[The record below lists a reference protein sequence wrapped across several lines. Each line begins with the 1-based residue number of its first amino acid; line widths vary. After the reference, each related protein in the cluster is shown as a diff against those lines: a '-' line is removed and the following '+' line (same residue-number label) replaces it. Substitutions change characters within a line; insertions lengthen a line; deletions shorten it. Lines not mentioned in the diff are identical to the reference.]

1 MNIRKIIQSA
11 RSWKDLNKILESYT
25 KSNRSKLA
33 GDVFEYLTKLY
44 LQTAPQY
51 KSKLKKV
58 YLEKEV
64 PSSLRKKLNLPDT
77 DEGIDLIA
85 ETNDKEYWAIQC
97 KYRSNSN
104 ETLTIK
110 EDLSTFNNLAFTHCK
125 NITHGIVCATVNKPP
140 RKLKLLK
147 SIGFELLETWLG
159 LDDGDLFTQIK
170 AKAVGKVHKPIIL
183 KPRPHQVVAIKKT
196 LGHFRSNDRGRMIMP
211 CGTGKSLTA
220 FWIAKKMGVK
230 SILVAVP
237 SLALL
242 QQTLKVWTREFLIN
256 GIEPEWF
263 CVCSDGTVKDE
274 QDDFVTDTSD
284 LGIKVDTDPKL
295 IKQFLK
301 KKTSKIKVVFTTYQS
316 GRATAKGSRGFTYG
330 LGIMDEAHKTVGSKT
345 KEMAH
350 LLHQKNIKIKKRVF
364 MTATERLF
372 RGDKDEYLSMDD
384 PRDYGSLIYELSFK
398 EAINAKP
405 PIISDYKIV
414 TFGIT
419 TPEIEEV
426 YQSNKYLEVKKVLK
440 DITAREFAT
449 ALALRKAIKKLNIKN
464 AISFHRSI
472 RRADNFREQQ
482 QLISKI
488 FPEYGKLKSYHVA
501 GNMPTS
507 ERANQMRSF
516 SENKG
521 LMTNARCL
529 TEGVDLPAID
539 CVCFTDPK
547 RSKIDIVQAAGRALR
562 LSKGKKFGYILIPIF
577 VPDHIE
583 LVEAAEEQ
591 GYDDV
596 AITVRA
602 LATSDRRIV
611 EYLRAISEGRK
622 PRGGSPIDGKISIN
636 ELHKIEADEFDKA
649 IKLKVWDKVSIG
661 NYRSYEEAKNYAH
674 SLNLKSHKDWYDHT
688 KQKSF
693 PKDIPVGVYDVYREN
708 WKNWSDFLGKTFLS
722 YEEVIKYA
730 RTLNLNSYKEW
741 AKQAKSKNFP
751 SNIPSDPSRVYKK
764 SWVSWGDF
772 LGTFRV
778 APGKKNFR
786 SFEDAKRYVKSLGI
800 KTKTQWEEY
809 AKSKNRPKDIPYS
822 PEIHYKKEWKYWGDF
837 LGTKF
842 IPYNLRNNMSF
853 ENAKKFA
860 STLKI
865 KTKEEWEKYVKS
877 KNFPNNIP
885 KSPYYFYKKNW
896 KGWPDFL
903 GKKSK

>member
-1 MNIRKIIQSA
+1 MKINKVISSHK
-11 RSWKDLNKILESYT
+11 SWQELNKTLEKYT
-25 KSNRSKLA
+25 KSSQAKLA
-33 GDVFEYLTKLY
+33 GDIFELVVKLY
-44 LQTAPQY
+44 LQVSPVY
-51 KSKLKKV
+51 KTKLKKV
-58 YLEKEV
+58 YLLKEI
-64 PSSLRKKLNLPDT
+64 PAALKTKLNIPNE
-77 DEGIDLIA
+77 DEGIDIIA
-85 ETNDKEYWAIQC
+85 ETFDKGFYAIQC
-97 KYRSNSN
+97 KYRSNP
-104 ETLTIK
+104 EDTLTIK
-110 EDLSTFNNLAFTHCK
+110 GDLSTFTSLAFNYCK
-125 NITHGIVCATVNKPP
+125 NISHGIVCATTNRPP
-140 RKLKLLK
+140 KKVKLLK
-147 SIGFELLETWLG
+147 SVGFETIDTWLS
-159 LDDGDLFTQIK
+159 LDDNNKELWNLIV
-170 AKAVGKVHKPIIL
+170 AKAIGKIVKPEL
-183 KPRPHQVVAIKKT
+183 FKPKPHQVKAIANSINYFK
-196 LGHFRSNDRGRMIMP
+196 SNDRGKMIMP

-220 FWIAKKMGVK
+220 FWIAEKLNVK
-230 SILVAVP
+230 SVIVAVP

-242 QQTLKVWTREFLIN
+242 EQTLKVWTREYLLRGYDPDWI
-256 GIEPEWF
+256 
-263 CVCSDGTVKDE
+263 CVCSDDTVKEE
-274 QDDFVTDTSD
+274 QDDFVSFTYD
-284 LGIKVDTDPKL
+284 LGIHVTTDAAE
-295 IKQFLK
+295 IKTFLK
-301 KKTSKIKVVFTTYQS
+301 KKTNKIKIVFTTYQS
-316 GRATAKGSRGFTYG
+316 GKVTAQGAKGFKFD
-330 LGIMDEAHKTVGSKT
+330 LGIMDEAHKTVGLGSKA
-345 KEMAH
+345 MAH
-350 LLHQKNIKIKKRVF
+350 LIHEKNIKIRRRLF

-372 RGDKDEYLSMDD
+372 RGDKDEFLSMDD
-384 PRDYGSLIYELSFK
+384 PRDYGKIIYELSFK
-398 EAINAKP
+398 DAINAKP
-405 PIISDYKIV
+405 PIISDYKII
-414 TFGIT
+414 TFGISN
-419 TPEIEEV
+419 PDIEEI
-426 YQSNKYLEVKKVLK
+426 YQSNKYLQVKKDLN
-440 DITAREFAT
+440 DITARELAT

-472 RRADNFREQQ
+472 RRAENFKKQQ
-482 QLISKI
+482 ELISKVY
-488 FPEYGKLKSYHVA
+488 PEYGSLKTFNVR
-501 GNMPTS
+501 GDMPAS
-507 ERANQMRSF
+507 ERANQMRLF
-516 SENKG
+516 AEGKG

-547 RSKIDIVQAAGRALR
+547 RSKVDIVQAAGRALR
-562 LSKGKKFGYILIPIF
+562 LAKGKKFGYILIPIF
-577 VPDHIE
+577 IPDENKFNE
-583 LVEAAEEQ
+583 LAEEQ
-591 GYDDV
+591 GFDDV

-602 LATSDRRIV
+602 LATSDKRIV

-636 ELHKIEADEFDKA
+636 QLHKIEADEFDKA
-649 IKLKVWDKVSIG
+649 IKLKVWDKVAVG
-661 NYRSYEEAKNYAH
+661 NYRSYDEAKNYAH

-751 SNIPSDPSRVYKK
+751 SNIPSDPSRIYKK

-778 APGKKNFR
+778 APGKRNFR

-800 KTKTQWEEY
+800 KTKTQWEDY

-822 PEIHYKKEWKYWGDF
+822 PAIHYKKEWKYWGDF

-853 ENAKKFA
+853 ENAKKFV

-903 GKKSK
+903 GKK